1 MVCGLLTAKEES
13 ERRKAFYGEKRLA
26 IGKSSTVLYEQF
38 GEIKYK
44 YIKESFGTEDII

>member
-1 MVCGLLTAKEES
+1 MKYAGAL
-13 ERRKAFYGEKRLA
+13 EKRLA

-38 GEIKYK
+38 GGIKYK